1 MQRICD
7 KFFCHV
13 AFGLCLDMACRPWA
27 AFSAASLGDCFA
39 IAPPDWRGA
48 IIDAATIFCRF
59 SPLNKRSTKPVAYGE
74 RFVKRR
80 GLFCLT
86 LASRYGVVQVA

>member
-1 MQRICD
+1 MFALAQLFRRLSSD
-7 KFFCHV
+7 N
-13 AFGLCLDMACRPWA
+13 
-27 AFSAASLGDCFA
+27 CFA

-48 IIDAATIFCRF
+48 IIEVATISAGRR
-59 SPLNKRSTKPVAYGE
+59 PLNKRSTKPVAYGE

-80 GLFCLT
+80 GLFCLM